1 SEDGFRSPM
10 ILYNPL
16 TVDGS
21 PERLPSSCGAG
32 PSLEGCRDD
41 FAHAVDI
48 LATVKDFA
56 ETNVACSA
64 LPGVACG
71 NVAGAACST
80 IPGGCSSEQTGAC
93 CADDASRADTKP
105 PRPQCPGTNCR
116 YRYQDGQSLRH
127 ADLRSCGDAAPSEFR
142 QCLFGRQ
149 QNS

>member
-1 SEDGFRSPM
+1 
-10 ILYNPL
+10 
-16 TVDGS
+16 
-21 PERLPSSCGAG
+21 
-32 PSLEGCRDD
+32 
-41 FAHAVDI
+41 
-48 LATVKDFA
+48 
-56 ETNVACSA
+56 
-64 LPGVACG
+64 PGVACG
-71 NVAGAACST
+71 DVAGAACST

-149 QNS
+149 QNSQGLYPNEGWYVLAEVKDTSANPAASNPYPIHLCKLYRDKCANHPGAISMRLFDLSTDPNETH